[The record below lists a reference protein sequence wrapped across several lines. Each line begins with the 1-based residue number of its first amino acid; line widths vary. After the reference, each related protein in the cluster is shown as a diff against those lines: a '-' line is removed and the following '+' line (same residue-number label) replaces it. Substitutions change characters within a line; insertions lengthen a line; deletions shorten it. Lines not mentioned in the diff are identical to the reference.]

1 MKDVLREK
9 LKWKMRLACC
19 RFVDMCS
26 SLFSGCP
33 DPGEHN
39 ALGHLHA
46 NHRLTAS
53 PAGAEV
59 VSIGGDAGG
68 TNPKALITVMAL
80 IAGILVAGAGIYVC
94 CRKTKAANVCVTGR
108 GDRGWVDFQ
117 DSVDLHQPNVH
128 GIRTAAHRGGLHSS
142 PKRLALVPPSASPDA
157 GNDGVVAVVQ
167 SGLAGP

>member
-1 MKDVLREK
+1 M
-9 LKWKMRLACC
+9 WLACC
-19 RFVDMCS
+19 RFADMCS
-26 SLFSGCP
+26 SQFSSCP

-46 NHRLTAS
+46 NHRSTAS
-53 PAGAEV
+53 LAAKAV
-59 VSIGGDAGG
+59 VSIGDDASG
-68 TNPKALITVMAL
+68 TNSKAMITVAL
-80 IAGILVAGAGIYVC
+80 MAGILVAGAGIYVC

-142 PKRLALVPPSASPDA
+142 PKRLALAPPSSPPDA
-157 GNDGVVAVVQ
+157 GNDGVAAVVH